1 MDIQGAKIDDFYFC
15 SPGIQWN
22 WQKNMLKEGCRESLK
37 MLFRSENALSQSV
50 PSKDIS
56 LFYISV
62 FLLCNM
68 EQ

>member
-1 MDIQGAKIDDFYFC
+1 MDAQGPKIDDFYFC

-37 MLFRSENALSQSV
+37 MLFHSENVLSQLV

-56 LFYISV
+56 LFYICV
-62 FLLCNM
+62 FLFCDM
-68 EQ
+68 DQ